1 MTEIRPTTKKWTLD
15 KHEFYA
21 VYHYALNYEKFV
33 RKRAELKATELK
45 GLAYDGMPHSKDP
58 GDPTGSIASQ
68 IAEYTAKIEAIEDT
82 AKEVDPVLAEFILY
96 AATHDVSYEY
106 LRYKLEMPCGH
117 SRYYELRRKYYYLL
131 SKKIF

>member
-1 MTEIRPTTKKWTLD
+1 MTEIRPITKKWTLD

-21 VYHYALNYEKFV
+21 VYHYALNYERFV
-33 RKRAELKATELK
+33 RERAELRASELK

-68 IAEYTAKIEAIEDT
+68 IAEYTAKIQAIEET
-82 AKEVDPVLAEFILY
+82 AKEVDPALSEYMLY
-96 AATHDVSYEY
+96 ATTHDVSYEY
-106 LRYKLEMPCGH
+106 LKIKMEIPCG
-117 SRYYELRRKYYYLL
+117 RRRFYELRRKFYYLL